1 MKILKSLLALCLILF
16 TTEIFGQEL
25 PATYQPMLNQIIT
38 NFKTIKTGNSISQG
52 RTVLSVVNENKITLR
67 IDHNKKVKNLTF
79 ITKLN
84 AENNLVWFPAND
96 LTIDM
101 VNKYEETL
109 TETFDE
115 MLKLSEKKSK
125 E

>member
-67 IDHNKKVKNLTF
+67 IDHVKNLTF